1 MAESN
6 DRLRQ
11 ARERAKFPSATAAA
25 KRFNWTVTTYM
36 SHENGQ
42 TPVPARVAAKYAKA
56 FKVSAG
62 WLLTGEGPMDA
73 QNLAKL
79 MGRIGAGAEIRPE
92 FEQIPDDGLEEIELP
107 FSIGVDAIAFE
118 VDGDSMLPRYDDRS
132 LIVCSSG
139 PRNPDDFI
147 GAEVAVRTAKGQH
160 YLKTLRPGSRK
171 GLYNLESFN
180 AKLIPDVKI
189 AWVGEILAV
198 IPAHRRALAV
208 APRKRATG

>member
-1 MAESN
+1 MGDAN

-11 ARERAKFPSATAAA
+11 ARERAKFKSATAAA
-25 KRFNWTVTTYM
+25 RKFHWTVSTYL

-42 TPVPARVAAKYAKA
+42 TDVPAKEARKYAKA

-79 MGRIGAGAEIRPE
+79 MGRIGAGAEIHPE
-92 FEQIPDDGLEEIELP
+92 HEQIPEDGLEEIELP
-107 FSIGVDAIAFE
+107 FQVGLDAIAFE
-118 VDGDSMLPRYDDRS
+118 IEGDSMLPRYDAGA
-132 LIVCSSG
+132 LIVCSNS

-147 GAEVAVRTAKGQH
+147 GVEVAVRTAKGQR
-160 YLKTLRPGSRK
+160 YLKTLRHGSRK

-180 AKLIPDVKI
+180 ARLIPDVKL
-189 AWVGEILAV
+189 AWIGEILAV
-198 IPAHRRALAV
+198 IPSHRRAPV
-208 APRKRATG
+208 ATRKRASG